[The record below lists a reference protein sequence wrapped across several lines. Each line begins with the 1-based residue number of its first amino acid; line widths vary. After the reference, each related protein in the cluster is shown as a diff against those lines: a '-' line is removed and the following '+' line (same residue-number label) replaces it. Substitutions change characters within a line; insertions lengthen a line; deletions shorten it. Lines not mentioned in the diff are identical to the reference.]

1 MSNAT
6 EDRSGVQVVRR
17 VAQIL
22 TALRDDPA
30 GLSLSQIASRTG
42 LARSTVHRLVNALE
56 SEEFVSSASPSG
68 RFRLGSAV
76 AALAQSSNRDVVLT
90 YHPLLSELSRTLN
103 ETVDLAVLEYD
114 QVRFVHQLAA
124 SQHRLRAVSAIGALF
139 PAYCTA
145 NGKALLATLPDE
157 DLIRLLPARLQATS
171 EHTVTDRDAL
181 LSELADV
188 RRTHVAFDREEHTEG
203 ICAVGATVVD
213 FSGRPLGISVPMPAQ
228 RFYGNEERLADA
240 LRGTLRRFADAA
252 GRDEAAASVTA

>member
-1 MSNAT
+1 MSHVT

-17 VAQIL
+17 VVQIL
-22 TALRDDPA
+22 SALRDDPA

-56 SEEFVSSASPSG
+56 SEDFVSSASPSG

-76 AALAQSSNRDVVLT
+76 AGLAQSSNRDVVLT

-114 QVRFVHQLAA
+114 QVRFVHQVAA

-145 NGKALLATLPDE
+145 NGRRCSRRCPTRISSDCC
-157 DLIRLLPARLQATS
+157 RHGSRRPASA
-171 EHTVTDRDAL
+171 
-181 LSELADV
+181 
-188 RRTHVAFDREEHTEG
+188 
-203 ICAVGATVVD
+203 
-213 FSGRPLGISVPMPAQ
+213 P
-228 RFYGNEERLADA
+228 
-240 LRGTLRRFADAA
+240 
-252 GRDEAAASVTA
+252 